1 MVSPVKPYLEV
12 RLFLCSVDQIKLEPA
27 EGLSVN
33 KVQIFTHYWTLK
45 KMKLEVSI
53 IFCTAH
59 NEYTLHAFDGNGIDY
74 ILKPFDKKLAVKSIE
89 KFKKLCG

>member
-1 MVSPVKPYLEV
+1 
-12 RLFLCSVDQIKLEPA
+12 
-27 EGLSVN
+27 
-33 KVQIFTHYWTLK
+33 
-45 KMKLEVSI
+45 MKLEVSI